1 MKTFKDYAL
10 GEEVIRALDILG
22 YKSPTEV
29 QSVVIEELL
38 NYEDVIVK
46 SQTGSG
52 KTAAFAIPVVQN
64 IDWDNR
70 KPQALILAPT
80 RELALQIKEDIFNI
94 GRFKRLKVEAIYGRS
109 SFEQQEKALRGMV
122 HVIVATPGRL
132 LDHMKRRTI
141 DLSQIQTLIID
152 ESDEMLAMG
161 FIDQIVKV
169 IRSIPKN
176 ANLGLFSATMPQ
188 EIRQLSQQ
196 FLNGAVEIEVESESQ
211 VEDRVLQHV
220 YYVEDKEKLAALKGI
235 IVIENPNSCILFCNT
250 KVLVEEVADML
261 WDLDIEV
268 HTLHGDMEQRD
279 RTRVITEFK
288 RGQFRYLV
296 ATDVAARG
304 LDIKDVQ
311 LVVNVDIPENSES
324 YVHRIGRTARVD
336 NHGKAVS
343 IVSDYSKRFLDVIL
357 EETNNEIKV
366 MERPSPSFINSKVN
380 SFNSKIKRK
389 PKLIKEKGFDFKE
402 HIMKIH
408 INAGKKTKMRP
419 GDVVGA
425 ICSIDG
431 IAMEDIGIISVL
443 DVSTFVEILNGK
455 GKQVL
460 EALQSMPIKGRI
472 RNVNKANQTEYER
485 QLLEQSK

>member
-235 IVIENPNSCILFCNT
+235 IVVENPNSCILFCNT

-336 NHGKAVS
+336 NHGKAIS

-402 HIMKIH
+402 YIMKIH